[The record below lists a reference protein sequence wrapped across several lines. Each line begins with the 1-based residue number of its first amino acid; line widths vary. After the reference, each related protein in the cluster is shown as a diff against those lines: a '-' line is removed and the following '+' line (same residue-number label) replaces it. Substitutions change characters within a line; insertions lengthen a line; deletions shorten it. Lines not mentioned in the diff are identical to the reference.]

1 MPAHLTRIK
10 ARLSIHAHRKVRGLL
25 EGEYAAVH
33 VGRGIDFNDLREYV
47 RGDDVKDIDWKASAR
62 SRQLLVKRYVAER
75 KHTVLLCI
83 STGRSMAAL
92 SGIGTTP
99 SLTSK
104 RELTVFVAG
113 LMGLLAVQHGDLV
126 SLVHGDAAARHAEP
140 PKGGELHLER
150 LLGKVHDAIR
160 PDGAPSDLAAV
171 LRHVARTVRRRT
183 ILVVVCDETAVS
195 TECADLLRRLTVQH
209 EVLFLTIGDLD
220 PTLPAVAG
228 RRLVDVDTAAEV
240 PSWLRHDRRLRREL
254 ADLVGQE
261 EQQLRRRLDQL
272 GVVHERVGDTET
284 AVSAVFRL
292 LERQRHARRR

>member
-75 KHTVLLCI
+75 KHTVLLCV
-83 STGRSMAAL
+83 STGRSMAAMNDAAV
-92 SGIGTTP
+92 
-99 SLTSK
+99 SK

-126 SLVHGDAAARHAEP
+126 SLVRGDAGAVHAEP

-150 LLGKVHDAIR
+150 LLGKVHDGIR
-160 PDGAPSDLAAV
+160 PDGAHADLAAI
-171 LRHVARTVRRRT
+171 LRYVVRTVRRHT
-183 ILVVVCDETAVS
+183 ILVVVCDETSVS
-195 TECADLLRRLTVQH
+195 PESADLLRRLTVQH

-240 PSWLRHDRRLRREL
+240 PGWLRHDRRLRQEL
-254 ADLVGQE
+254 AGLVGQE

-272 GVVHERVGDTET
+272 GVVHERVRDTET
-284 AVSAVFRL
+284 AVTAVFRL

>member
-1 MPAHLTRIK
+1 MAAHLTRIK

-75 KHTVLLCI
+75 KHTVLLCV
-83 STGRSMAAL
+83 STGRSMAAMNDAAV
-92 SGIGTTP
+92 
-99 SLTSK
+99 SK

-126 SLVHGDAAARHAEP
+126 SLVRGDAESVHAEP

-160 PDGAPSDLAAV
+160 PDGAPTDLAAL
-171 LRHVARTVRRRT
+171 LRYVARTVRRRT
-183 ILVVVCDETAVS
+183 ILVVVCDDTVLP
-195 TECADLLRRLTVQH
+195 TESADLLRRLTVQH
-209 EVLFLTIGDLD
+209 EVLLLTIGDLD

-240 PSWLRHDRRLRREL
+240 PGWLRHDRRLRREL
-254 ADLVGQE
+254 AELVGQE

-272 GVVHERVGDTET
+272 GVVHERVRDTET

>member
-75 KHTVLLCI
+75 KHTVLLCV
-83 STGRSMAAL
+83 STGRSMAAMNDAAV
-92 SGIGTTP
+92 
-99 SLTSK
+99 SK

-160 PDGAPSDLAAV
+160 PDAASADLAAL

-183 ILVVVCDETAVS
+183 ILVVVCDDTTVS
-195 TECADLLRRLTVQH
+195 EESADLLRRLTVQH
-209 EVLFLTIGDLD
+209 EVLLVTIGDLD
-220 PTLPAVAG
+220 PTLPAVAD

-240 PSWLRHDRRLRREL
+240 PGWLRHDRRLRDEL
-254 ADLVGQE
+254 ADLVGRE

-272 GVVHERVGDTET
+272 GVVHERVRDTET
-284 AVSAVFRL
+284 AVTAVFRL